1 MPLPRFPGGR
11 AATPGDAC
19 GPCRVRPSPV
29 DYARAATRYGDLV
42 REAIHAL
49 KFRGR
54 RAMAVPLGDLLAETA
69 ARELA
74 GRPVDVLVP
83 VPLHRRR
90 VRERGF
96 NQAELLARRVGAARG
111 IPVASRAMIRRAAT
125 TPQTELTAA
134 ERLANV
140 RAAFAVARPGEVR
153 GRHVLLIDDLVTT
166 GATAG
171 ACARC
176 LADSGAASVGLL
188 TVARVV

>member
-1 MPLPRFPGGR
+1 MPLPRFPGGP
-11 AATPGDAC
+11 AAAPDEAC
-19 GPCRVRPSPV
+19 GACGVRPSPV
-29 DYARAATRYGDLV
+29 DYARAAARYGDLV

-90 VRERGF
+90 ERERGF
-96 NQAELLARRVGAARG
+96 NQSELLARRVGAARG
-111 IPVASRAMIRRAAT
+111 IPVASRAVIRRAAT

-140 RAAFAVARPGEVR
+140 RSAFAVDRPGEVR

-176 LADSGAASVGLL
+176 LVDSGAASVGLL